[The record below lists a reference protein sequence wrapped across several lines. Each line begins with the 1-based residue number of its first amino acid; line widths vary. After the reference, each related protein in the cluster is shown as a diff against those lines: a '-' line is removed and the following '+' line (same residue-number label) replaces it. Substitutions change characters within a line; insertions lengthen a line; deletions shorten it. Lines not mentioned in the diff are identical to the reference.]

1 MEGGL
6 NRDIFIKEDTVTIM
20 VQPINLKKEHV
31 SFCKRDIVNT
41 VKKQRI
47 LFITISILVM
57 LLTACSSSKSSFPQ
71 LSKDGV
77 PSVDEVGTIVESAM
91 PYSEINGSA
100 EPAVEFSSAEE
111 AVKEIKAV
119 KATDPKKMAHPDDFK
134 LYDKKYVYLLKET
147 PLPGFKQ
154 TSIMI
159 ILQGTSIIYQTDGGE
174 EQAVFSWI
182 QGGEADKKVE
192 ERISR
197 FSLKRFKDTKFFF
210 GELFNDVYIYW
221 WENGDQFSFRY
232 PADSNVSPED
242 IIKHL
247 EVVRYDL

>member
-1 MEGGL
+1 
-6 NRDIFIKEDTVTIM
+6 M
-20 VQPINLKKEHV
+20 VQPINLKKELV

-77 PSVDEVGTIVESAM
+77 PSVDGVGTIVESAM

-182 QGGEADKKVE
+182 QGGETDKKVE

-247 EVVRYDL
+247 EVVKYDL

>member
-6 NRDIFIKEDTVTIM
+6 NRDVFIKEDTVTIM
-20 VQPINLKKEHV
+20 VQPINLKKELV

-100 EPAVEFSSAEE
+100 EPAVDFSSAEE

-182 QGGEADKKVE
+182 QGVKLTKRSRNVLAASVLSVLRTRSSFLENCLMMFTFIGGKTAINSALGILLILTSLQ
-192 ERISR
+192 RI
-197 FSLKRFKDTKFFF
+197 
-210 GELFNDVYIYW
+210 
-221 WENGDQFSFRY
+221 
-232 PADSNVSPED
+232 
-242 IIKHL
+242 
-247 EVVRYDL
+247 